1 MEWDETMSGKLHI
14 RVPQWK
20 QSPEAL
26 LHSFA
31 QLQVVHVLGKE
42 IFQFHAHSLLQIP
55 KYHGRNLHFNE
66 FQGEVSHQACFGKVS
81 SAAGHT
87 PCPPGPWHNHIHHNN
102 PSSLGQGP
110 TWDEFRKLQ
119 TIPCLLCLCSHLARP
134 QSGPAQ
140 KPHPPRLMQS
150 RVN

>member
-1 MEWDETMSGKLHI
+1 MSGKLHI

-31 QLQVVHVLGKE
+31 QLQVVHVLGTE

-87 PCPPGPWHNHIHHNN
+87 LCPPGPITPITIIHHPLVRDQPEMNLGSCK
-102 PSSLGQGP
+102 PSPASCACAP
-110 TWDEFRKLQ
+110 TWPGLSQVLPRSH
-119 TIPCLLCLCSHLARP
+119 IPP
-134 QSGPAQ
+134 G
-140 KPHPPRLMQS
+140 
-150 RVN
+150 